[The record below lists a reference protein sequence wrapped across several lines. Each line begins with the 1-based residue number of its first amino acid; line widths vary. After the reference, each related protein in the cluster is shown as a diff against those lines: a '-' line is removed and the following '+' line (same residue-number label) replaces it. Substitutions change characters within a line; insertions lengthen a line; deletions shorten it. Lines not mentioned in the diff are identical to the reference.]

1 VRQRY
6 HWRADNEIELL
17 IDGDQFFPRM
27 LTAIENARQ
36 SLLLEFYM
44 VSSGRVTDR
53 FIDGLTGAARRGVD
67 VCWLV
72 DDFGGRH
79 LNSGDCELLRSAGVR
94 LVRYN
99 PIRMRKLEQNFARDH
114 RKLMLVDQVTAFIGG
129 TGISDEYMK
138 GVSDDEFDAE
148 FNSVGWHEIMLQVSG
163 PVVSDLFDLFRHQ
176 WQRSANQVLPLTD
189 IDYQRCGEAKAKV
202 AVIQGIYQQDI
213 KLSFI
218 RHIHNA
224 EQRVWLATAYF
235 LPSLSV
241 RRELRQAARKGVD
254 VRVIVAGPCTDHR
267 WIYHAS
273 KRYYRR
279 LLKAGVRI
287 YEYQPT
293 VLHTK
298 VGVCDSWVSAG
309 SCNLDHWNLRWN
321 LEANIEIV
329 EPALTLKVIALL
341 ESDMQRSEEIT
352 YQQWQKR
359 PWHLKLRELI
369 WSLVSQLLLKIR

>member
-1 VRQRY
+1 MRLRY
-6 HWRADNEIELL
+6 HWRSDNNIDLL

-27 LTAIENARQ
+27 LAAIEGARQ

-44 VSSGRVTDR
+44 VSSGQVTDS
-53 FIDGLTGAARRGVD
+53 FIDALTRAARRGVE

-72 DDFGGRH
+72 DDFGGRD
-79 LNSGDCELLRSAGVR
+79 LSSEDCELLRAAGVN
-94 LVRYN
+94 LIRYN
-99 PIRMRKLEQNFARDH
+99 PVRLRKLQKNFARDH

-129 TGISDEYMK
+129 TGISDEYLK
-138 GVSDDEFDAE
+138 AVSEFEMA
-148 FNSVGWHEIMLQVSG
+148 GWHEIMLQVSG
-163 PVVSDLFDLFRHQ
+163 PVVADLLDLFRQQ
-176 WQRSANQVLPLTD
+176 WQRSANQVLALTD
-189 IDYQRCGEAKAKV
+189 IGYQRCGDAKAKV
-202 AVIQGIYQQDI
+202 AVIQGLYQQDI

-218 RHIHNA
+218 RHIRNA

-241 RRELRQAARKGVD
+241 RRSLRQAARKGID

-293 VLHTK
+293 FLHTK
-298 VGVCDSWVSAG
+298 IGVCDDWVSAG

-321 LEANIEIV
+321 LEANLEVV
-329 EPALTLKVIALL
+329 EPALTLQVIKLL

-352 YQQWQKR
+352 YERWQKR